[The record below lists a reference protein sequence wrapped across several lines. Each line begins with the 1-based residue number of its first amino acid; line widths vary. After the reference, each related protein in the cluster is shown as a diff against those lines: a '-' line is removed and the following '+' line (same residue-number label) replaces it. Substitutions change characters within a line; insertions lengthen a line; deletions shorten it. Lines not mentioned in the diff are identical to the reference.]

1 MIHLK
6 ATLSVLSALLISAA
20 AQAGILIPTNFPEYQ
35 FIYDYARRAEFTD
48 FELRHSNTVQPITS
62 EALTFPYP
70 FRNHFAATGVSAV
83 RLFGSLAEET
93 FLARL
98 NRARIY
104 ESFRGGIS
112 GSPMS
117 NLTIHGEFRIDEK
130 LAKSPEYFGKK
141 WRGFAGEVNT
151 TYINYA
157 KDRWDIT
164 LGRFVSNWGPVNQS
178 LVLSSTARP
187 MDAFLGRVRWGRFRF
202 SFQTGQLNR
211 LERILSDST
220 VQTEN
225 RFFAGHRLDI
235 KLHRNLHLGLFETII
250 FGGYGRSFDLAY
262 LNPLL
267 FFHSVQ
273 LNNNSDDNTF
283 LGCDISFYLHD
294 RHKFYGQLL
303 IDDFQ
308 IDKKEP
314 GDYEPDEIGYMLGF
328 ESLNLFEGVDIG
340 LQYCRIANRT
350 YNQIFERNRYLHDG
364 ELLGYP
370 LGPDG
375 DQLLLRLTHWFN
387 YNKKGGL
394 ELEYRRQG
402 TGNVADPWTQPW
414 LDSPGEY
421 SEPFPTGTVEKFFR
435 IGIGATLLFR
445 ERLFLNFDGG
455 LRMYKNLYH
464 QADNSQ
470 TIPYF
475 SGKLSLLF
483 SVPVNIE

>member
-1 MIHLK
+1 MSYLK
-6 ATLSVLSALLISAA
+6 ATEIILVALLISGA
-20 AQAGILIPTNFPEYQ
+20 AQAGVLIPTNFPEYQ
-35 FIYDYARRAEFTD
+35 FIYDYARRLEFTD
-48 FELRHSNTVQPITS
+48 MALRSENLVQPITS
-62 EALTFPYP
+62 EALAFPYP
-70 FRNHFAATGVSAV
+70 FQTHFAAIDVSTL
-83 RLFGSLAEET
+83 RLFGSLAEES
-93 FLARL
+93 FFARQS
-98 NRARIY
+98 RARVY
-104 ESFRGGIS
+104 ESFRGG
-112 GSPMS
+112 MS
-117 NLTIHGEFRIDEK
+117 AAPLRNLTIHGEFRIDEK
-130 LAKSPEYFGKK
+130 LAKAPDYRGKK

-151 TYINYA
+151 AYLHY
-157 KDRWDIT
+157 KSDRWDIT
-164 LGRFVSNWGPVNQS
+164 LGRFVSNWGPANRS
-178 LVLSSTARP
+178 LVLSSSARP
-187 MDAFLGRVRWGRFRF
+187 MDALLGRMQWGRFRL
-202 SFQTGQLNR
+202 SFQMGQLNR
-211 LERILSDST
+211 LESTLPDST
-220 VQTEN
+220 IQIQN
-225 RFFAGHRLDI
+225 RYFAGHRLDI

-283 LGCDISFYLHD
+283 LGCDISFYLHN

-314 GDYEPDEIGYMLGF
+314 GDYEPDEIGYLVGF
-328 ESLNLFEGVDIG
+328 ESISFPGGIDIG

-387 YNKKGGL
+387 YDKKGEL

-402 TGNVADPWTQPW
+402 LGRVTDPWTQPW
-414 LDSPGEY
+414 LDSPGQY
-421 SEPFPTGTVEKFFR
+421 SEPFPTGTVEKFLR
-435 IGIGATLLFR
+435 IGLGGAILIR
-445 ERLFLNFDGG
+445 ERLFVDFDSGV
-455 LRMYKNLYH
+455 RIYKNLYH
-464 QADNSQ
+464 QNGNSR
-470 TIPYF
+470 TLPYF
-475 SGKLSLLF
+475 GGKLSLLF